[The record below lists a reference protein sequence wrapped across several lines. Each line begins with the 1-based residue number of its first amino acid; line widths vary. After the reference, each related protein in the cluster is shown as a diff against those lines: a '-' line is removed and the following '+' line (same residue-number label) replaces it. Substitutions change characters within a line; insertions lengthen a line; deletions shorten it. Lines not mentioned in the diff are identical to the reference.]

1 MFLSLALALAPFL
14 GGRSR
19 GSGWWY
25 EGGGLYRHV
34 RLIRSHL
41 VHIEHDGGLFV
52 SSNNITI
59 PPTTTT
65 TSSGD
70 DNIVITTEASNREM
84 TKKSNNTAVMNIEI
98 ALKNDGKEHMDL
110 CFDILIY
117 DDDIEP
123 HQSSTS
129 SRIINRN
136 RNDPFGVIFNN
147 KPTFPV
153 TITYKQQIY
162 STSTTSGED
171 MKPNK
176 PIPIEPGESTKI
188 KFSVPL
194 HPIKLWTSSSPHLY
208 DVVAK
213 VIDCTTGTASDSS
226 SSSSHGGRSTNNHSS
241 IMNSNP
247 TNNNAAPRLIDVV
260 KVYHGFRSIKF
271 TPNNGFYLNKEHYK
285 VRGFCDHDSFGVVG
299 MAVPDRINL
308 FRVRA
313 NNNW

>member
-1 MFLSLALALAPFL
+1 M
-14 GGRSR
+14 
-19 GSGWWY
+19 
-25 EGGGLYRHV
+25 YRHV

-59 PPTTTT
+59 PPTTTDT
-65 TSSGD
+65 TNSTGD
-70 DNIVITTEASNREM
+70 DKTSDHKA
-84 TKKSNNTAVMNIEI
+84 KKSNNTAIMNIEI

-110 CFDILIY
+110 CFDMMIY

-123 HQSSTS
+123 HQSATTTTTTTKM
-129 SRIINRN
+129 NRN
-136 RNDPFGVIFNN
+136 RNDPFGVYFNN
-147 KPTFPV
+147 RLMSPL
-153 TITYKQQIY
+153 TITYKQEIY
-162 STSTTSGED
+162 STSITSGGGTW
-171 MKPNK
+171 KTK

-213 VIDCTTGTASDSS
+213 VIDCTATSS
-226 SSSSHGGRSTNNHSS
+226 SSSSRGSHGESSNNDGNIS
-241 IMNSNP
+241 IMNTHKN
-247 TNNNAAPRLIDVV
+247 TNDSSPSLIDVV

-285 VRGFCDHDSFGVVG
+285 VRGFCDHDNFGVVG

-308 FRVRA
+308 FRVRTINKNETNEVA
-313 NNNW
+313 TWSFLLSCRGSG